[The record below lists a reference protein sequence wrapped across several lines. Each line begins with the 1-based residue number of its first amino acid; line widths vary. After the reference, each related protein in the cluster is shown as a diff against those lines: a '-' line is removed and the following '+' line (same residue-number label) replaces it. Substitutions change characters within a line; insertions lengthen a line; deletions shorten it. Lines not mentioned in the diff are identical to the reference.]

1 MKVILVGASGTI
13 GSSLSAY
20 LSENH
25 SVVKA
30 SANNSMV
37 KVDISSADSIQE
49 MYKSVGSFDAVICTA
64 GSAFFGP
71 LNAMSEEHF
80 YIGIRNKLMGQ
91 INLVMIGK
99 EYIKPGG
106 RFVLTSGVLADRPS
120 EQSTGLSIV
129 NGALNSFVKSA
140 SIELPKDIKIN
151 AVSPGLVED
160 SAKKFGAFYPNAKP
174 VSMELLNKTY
184 EEALTSNYTGQ
195 VLSLY

>member
-1 MKVILVGASGTI
+1 MKIILVGASGTI
-13 GSSLSAY
+13 GKSLSAY

-25 SVVKA
+25 SVIKA

-37 KVDISSADSIQE
+37 KVDISSADSILD
-49 MYKSVGSFDAVICTA
+49 MYKSIGSFDAVICTA

-71 LNAMSEEHF
+71 LNTMSEEHF

-91 INLVMIGK
+91 INLVMLGK
-99 EYIKPGG
+99 EFIKPGG
-106 RFVLTSGVLADRPS
+106 HFVLTSGVLADRPS

-129 NGALNSFVKSA
+129 NGALNSFVKAA
-140 SIELPKDIKIN
+140 SIELPKNIKIN

-160 SAKKFGAFYPNAKP
+160 SAKKFGSFYPDTKP

-184 EEALTSNYTGQ
+184 LEAVTSDYSGQ